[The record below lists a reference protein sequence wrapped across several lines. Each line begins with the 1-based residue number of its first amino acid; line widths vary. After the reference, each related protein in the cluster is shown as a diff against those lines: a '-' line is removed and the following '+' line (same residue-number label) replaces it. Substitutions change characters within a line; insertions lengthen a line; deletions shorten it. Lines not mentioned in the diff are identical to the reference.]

1 MSTITA
7 NSISEANELI
17 SSGKYKE
24 IILDF
29 DIDAD
34 SFFTLATAP
43 HDIKITLTD
52 RNNHAA
58 EIAE

>member
-7 NSISEANELI
+7 NSISEAKELI
-17 SSGKYKE
+17 SCGKYKE

-43 HDIKITLTD
+43 HGIKITLTD

-58 EIAE
+58 ETAE

>member
-58 EIAE
+58 ETAE

>member
-43 HDIKITLTD
+43 HDIKITG
-52 RNNHAA
+52 
-58 EIAE
+58 

>member
-34 SFFTLATAP
+34 SFFTLAAAP

-58 EIAE
+58 ETAE

>member
-7 NSISEANELI
+7 NSISEANKLI

-58 EIAE
+58 ETAE

>member
-29 DIDAD
+29 YIDAD

-58 EIAE
+58 ETAE

>member
-7 NSISEANELI
+7 NRISEANELI

-58 EIAE
+58 ETAE

>member
-17 SSGKYKE
+17 FSGKYKE

-58 EIAE
+58 ETAE

>member
-1 MSTITA
+1 MPTITA
-7 NSISEANELI
+7 NSISETKELI
-17 SSGKYKE
+17 SCGKYKE
-24 IILDF
+24 IILNF

-34 SFFTLATAP
+34 SFFTLATAS

-58 EIAE
+58 ETAE

>member
-1 MSTITA
+1 A
-7 NSISEANELI
+7 NSISEAKELI
-17 SSGKYKE
+17 TCGKYKE
-24 IILDF
+24 IILNF

-34 SFFTLATAP
+34 SFFTLASAP

-52 RNNHAA
+52 SNNHAA

>member
-7 NSISEANELI
+7 NSISEAKELI
-17 SSGKYKE
+17 TCGKYKE
-24 IILDF
+24 IILNF

-34 SFFTLATAP
+34 SFFTLASAP

-58 EIAE
+58 KLAE